1 MIPIQFIVAG
11 VIAAA
16 AFGAGWKFSGDS
28 YAKQIANIHAEHSL
42 ALAEATE
49 NTRAIE
55 AKWHATVAES
65 ERLAAVREADLV
77 RSLNRTR
84 VAADGLRNDLSA
96 ARSALP
102 TASCPAVREYGIAT
116 SVVIGECSARLVE
129 VAEHADRA
137 IGEVM
142 LLRDAWPVS
151 E

>member
-1 MIPIQFIVAG
+1 MIPVQFIVAG

-28 YAKQIANIHAEHSL
+28 YAAKLADVHAAHSL

-49 NTRAIE
+49 NTRAVE

-84 VAADGLRNDLSA
+84 AAADGLRNDLSA

-102 TASCPAVREYGIAT
+102 TASPATVLEYASTLAT
-116 SVVIGECSARLVE
+116 VSTECGDALVE
-129 VAEHADRA
+129 MAGNAESHRLDA
-137 IGEVM
+137 M
-142 LLRDAWPVS
+142 KLLEAWPK
-151 E
+151 